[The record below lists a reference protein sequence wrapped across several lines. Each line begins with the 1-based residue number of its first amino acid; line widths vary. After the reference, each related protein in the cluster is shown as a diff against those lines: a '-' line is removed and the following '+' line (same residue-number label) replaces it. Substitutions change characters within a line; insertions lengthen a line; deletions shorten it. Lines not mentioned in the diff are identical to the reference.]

1 MAIFWNRNG
10 LIIICELF
18 LEIISSYVTNLIF
31 ICYADKFKLNVM
43 VLVLTMTNLNGI
55 TTIPIGRDNERDTVL
70 F

>member
-1 MAIFWNRNG
+1 M
-10 LIIICELF
+10 
-18 LEIISSYVTNLIF
+18 TNLIF
-31 ICYADKFKLNVM
+31 ICYAYKFKLNVM